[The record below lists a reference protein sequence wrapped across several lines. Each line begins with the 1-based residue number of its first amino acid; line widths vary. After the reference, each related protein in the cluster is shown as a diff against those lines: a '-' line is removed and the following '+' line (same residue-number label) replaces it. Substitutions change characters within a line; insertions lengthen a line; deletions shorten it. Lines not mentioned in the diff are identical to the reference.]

1 MADRIRVG
9 IIGVQP
15 GRSWG
20 AVAHLPALAAL
31 PGYEVT
37 ALSNTRQDSA
47 DAAASA
53 FGIRHAFDNH
63 AALVTCADVDLVAVT
78 VKVPHHFELVTAA
91 LNAGKHVYCE
101 WPLGN
106 GMEEA
111 RSMAALAKE
120 RGVTA
125 VIGLQARVAPAV
137 RYVADL
143 VRDGYVGEVLS
154 TTLVGTAMNWGG
166 EMNAPNAYTA
176 DKDNGVTVLT
186 IPVSHSM
193 DALCHVLGE
202 VQSLSATTALRR
214 QHTTIVETGETL
226 PMTAEDQV
234 AFSAQLENDVVASVH
249 YRGGLSRGTGLLWEI
264 NGSDG
269 DMRVSGE
276 GGHLQIVD
284 LRVEG
289 ASRGDATIK
298 PLPVPESYFGTALRE
313 GTALNVAEFYLRL
326 EQDLRNGTTTC
337 PTFEDAV
344 RRHRMI
350 EAVETSAAEGRR
362 TFPADF

>member
-20 AVAHLPALAAL
+20 AIAHLPALATL
-31 PGYEVT
+31 PDYEVT
-37 ALSNTRQDSA
+37 AISNTRQESA
-47 DAAASA
+47 DAAARQ
-53 FGIRHAFDNH
+53 FGIAHAFDNH
-63 AALVTCADVDLVAVT
+63 DALVTCADVDLVAVT
-78 VKVPHHFELVTAA
+78 VKVPHHLELVTAA

-106 GMEEA
+106 GIAEA

-125 VIGLQARVAPAV
+125 VVGLQARVAPAV

-143 VRDGYVGEVLS
+143 VSQGYVGEVLS
-154 TTLVGTAMNWGG
+154 TTLVGTGMNWGA

-186 IPVSHSM
+186 IPVSHSV

-202 VQSLSATTALRR
+202 VKSLSATTALRR
-214 QHTTIVETGETL
+214 THATIVETGETL

-234 AFSAQLENDVVASVH
+234 AFSAQLENSAVASVH
-249 YRGGLSRGTGLLWEI
+249 YRGGFPRGTGLLWEI
-264 NGSDG
+264 NGTDG
-269 DMRVSGE
+269 DIRVSGD

-284 LRVEG
+284 VRVEG
-289 ASRGDATIK
+289 SSRSDEALR
-298 PLPVPESYFGTALRE
+298 PLPVPDSYFGTPLRE
-313 GTALNVAEFYLRL
+313 GPALNVAEFYLRL
-326 EQDLRNGTTTC
+326 AQDLRNGTTIC

-344 RRHRMI
+344 RRHQMI
-350 EAVETSAAEGRR
+350 EAVEASAAHGHR
-362 TFPADF
+362 TFPTDF